1 MTDLKSVLHSLQPVK
16 KKKTKNCKRCGAESR
31 RLSAKSCSAC
41 GKLFPQCVVCG
52 KALQDG
58 DIYCP
63 GCGIAYCSYY

>member
-16 KKKTKNCKRCGAESR
+16 KKKTKNCKRCGAEA

-41 GKLFPQCVVCG
+41 GKVFPQCVVCG
-52 KALQDG
+52 KALLDG